1 MTLESYIKSIDLELL
16 ELEDYGRLFILSK
29 EGQILN
35 PPDNQCFLFATPTAD
50 RLFNTCKI
58 SSYAQIHL
66 RERGIP
72 DLSELIPL
80 VNADDREKPSVKI
93 TFDQA
98 FTGDGFAK
106 ESWEAIT
113 PNDILFIVVLDD
125 MNEYISKVKQEKE
138 AEIKAELVQKRE
150 NQATI
155 RYYTEVIPL
164 RIALH
169 MHSSIKVAKTIFLRS
184 ETYQLIVRETALF
197 STFGVDPVFEIWEYE
212 HDHGTPYDSPY
223 LAEYAEWIY
232 CV

>member
-50 RLFNTCKI
+50 R
-58 SSYAQIHL
+58 
-66 RERGIP
+66 
-72 DLSELIPL
+72 
-80 VNADDREKPSVKI
+80 
-93 TFDQA
+93 
-98 FTGDGFAK
+98 
-106 ESWEAIT
+106 WEAIT